1 MTTTPPFPREWLDRL
16 TPAELERLAIRTVDG
31 GLSDADA
38 LVAEGL
44 VRKVWEAKAKER
56 RDGPQ

>member
-1 MTTTPPFPREWLDRL
+1 MTTPTPSPPLWTRAL
-16 TPAELERLAIRTVDG
+16 TPEQLERLAIRTVDG

-44 VRKVWEAKAKER
+44 VRRVWEAKAKESHH
-56 RDGPQ
+56 GPQ